1 MCRIEISWNVR
12 ASLGFLPAALQAFA
26 PVRGIMALFR
36 RRRSGYIRLMKQL
49 SQVPVATAAKIA
61 LGIALLAAATGLAF
75 ASWIDKGAGIFMAT
89 VEAGL
94 AWCF

>member
-1 MCRIEISWNVR
+1 MQARLRRRQSV
-12 ASLGFLPAALQAFA
+12 PA
-26 PVRGIMALFR
+26 RGIMALFR
-36 RRRSGYIRLMKQL
+36 KGSPRYIRRMKQL
-49 SQVPVATAAKIA
+49 SSMPAATAAKIA
-61 LGIALLAAATGLAF
+61 LGVALLAAATGLAF

>member
-1 MCRIEISWNVR
+1 MSVSTV
-12 ASLGFLPAALQAFA
+12 AKVTLGL
-26 PVRGIMALFR
+26 
-36 RRRSGYIRLMKQL
+36 
-49 SQVPVATAAKIA
+49 
-61 LGIALLAAATGLAF
+61 ALLAAATGLAF

>member
-1 MCRIEISWNVR
+1 
-12 ASLGFLPAALQAFA
+12 
-26 PVRGIMALFR
+26 
-36 RRRSGYIRLMKQL
+36 MKQL
-49 SQVPVATAAKIA
+49 SHMPALTAAKIA
-61 LGIALLAAATGLAF
+61 LGVAVLAAATGFAF

>member
-1 MCRIEISWNVR
+1 
-12 ASLGFLPAALQAFA
+12 
-26 PVRGIMALFR
+26 MALFR
-36 RRRSGYIRLMKQL
+36 KGSPRYIRSMKQL
-49 SQVPVATAAKIA
+49 SSMPAATAAKIA
-61 LGIALLAAATGLAF
+61 LGVALLAAATGLAF

>member
-1 MCRIEISWNVR
+1 MK
-12 ASLGFLPAALQAFA
+12 ADKSLATY
-26 PVRGIMALFR
+26 R
-36 RRRSGYIRLMKQL
+36 QL
-49 SQVPVATAAKIA
+49 RTQP
-61 LGIALLAAATGLAF
+61 LWRLLAAATGLAF

>member
-1 MCRIEISWNVR
+1 
-12 ASLGFLPAALQAFA
+12 
-26 PVRGIMALFR
+26 MALFPDPR
-36 RRRSGYIRLMKQL
+36 PRYIRTMKQ
-49 SQVPVATAAKIA
+49 SAPMPVATAAKIA
-61 LGIALLAAATGLAF
+61 LGVALLAAATGLAF

>member
-1 MCRIEISWNVR
+1 
-12 ASLGFLPAALQAFA
+12 
-26 PVRGIMALFR
+26 MALFR
-36 RRRSGYIRLMKQL
+36 ADAKRYIRRMKQL
-49 SQVPVATAAKIA
+49 SHMPATVAKIA
-61 LGIALLAAATGLAF
+61 AGVALLAAATGLAF

>member
-1 MCRIEISWNVR
+1 
-12 ASLGFLPAALQAFA
+12 
-26 PVRGIMALFR
+26 
-36 RRRSGYIRLMKQL
+36 MKQN
-49 SQVPVATAAKIA
+49 STVPHATAAKIA
-61 LGIALLAAATGLAF
+61 LGVALLAAATGVAF

>member
-1 MCRIEISWNVR
+1 
-12 ASLGFLPAALQAFA
+12 
-26 PVRGIMALFR
+26 MALFHHPAKR
-36 RRRSGYIRLMKQL
+36 YIKSMKQL
-49 SQVPVATAAKIA
+49 LHMPALTAAKIA
-61 LGIALLAAATGLAF
+61 AGVALLAAATGVAF

>member
-1 MCRIEISWNVR
+1 MRQ
-12 ASLGFLPAALQAFA
+12 F
-26 PVRGIMALFR
+26 
-36 RRRSGYIRLMKQL
+36 
-49 SQVPVATAAKIA
+49 SQVPVSTVAKVA
-61 LGIALLAAATGLAF
+61 LGVTLLAAATGLAF

>member
-1 MCRIEISWNVR
+1 
-12 ASLGFLPAALQAFA
+12 
-26 PVRGIMALFR
+26 MALFHAGAKR
-36 RRRSGYIRLMKQL
+36 YIKPMKQL
-49 SQVPVATAAKIA
+49 SQTPVATAAKIA
-61 LGIALLAAATGLAF
+61 VGVALLAAATGLAF

>member
-1 MCRIEISWNVR
+1 MQGPSAVR
-12 ASLGFLPAALQAFA
+12 P
-26 PVRGIMALFR
+26 RGIMALFCPVPKR
-36 RRRSGYIRLMKQL
+36 YIMPMKPL
-49 SQVPVATAAKIA
+49 SHQPAGAAVKIA
-61 LGIALLAAATGLAF
+61 LGVAVFAAATGLAF

>member
-1 MCRIEISWNVR
+1 
-12 ASLGFLPAALQAFA
+12 LPVALQAR
-26 PVRGIMALFR
+26 VQERGIMALFHR
-36 RRRSGYIRLMKQL
+36 PRARYIRRMKQL
-49 SQVPVATAAKIA
+49 SHMPTLTVAKIA
-61 LGIALLAAATGLAF
+61 LGVALLAAATGLAF